1 MKKKQ
6 AIILGAIVLTI
17 LSVQGQ
23 TVRLAYDYDAAGNR
37 IARRVVTEQPVFAP
51 RQPAPATHGLGD
63 VSVVP
68 TVTTGDVNISTT
80 ADLSQGGLPWTL
92 TDIQGR
98 VIAQGTM
105 TSQMETV
112 TINGGP
118 GVYLINVT
126 TAEAP
131 STFRIIKQ

>member
-23 TVRLAYDYDAAGNR
+23 TVRVAYDYDAAGNR

-63 VSVVP
+63 VSVAP
-68 TVTTGDVNISTT
+68 TVTTSDVNISTT

>member
-23 TVRLAYDYDAAGNR
+23 TVRVAYDYDAAGNR